1 MAEAIDKEKELA
13 KIKKGS
19 QNKYDKQEPV
29 ISDPSSLKAP
39 NGKHYSINDLT
50 YLVNNGKTLSD
61 AMMVLALDNRYKK
74 TEETI
79 TVEQG
84 PDGKVNTNND
94 KNASEKKTSP
104 DSLPTTGSSG
114 PQSNMDKEK
123 NDKLAKEHPERVV
136 DGIYYADDDAL
147 KAAQEAKD
155 KRIQEETAIATA
167 QAENEANKL
176 AQSLSNIQNVLYGGD
191 RDVAEQL
198 DGSVGGIELNSV
210 LGDAA
215 DIRNRQRLLDFNN
228 FINDFKTPSS
238 GKPPN
243 NKDPFPVDQK
253 IEEFEAHQPTIKIH
267 RVITH
272 VHGKAATLAAMHT
285 SDTAEKRIVHLE
297 NNMATVM
304 RYLFRLGSRV
314 MINCVYYGG
323 QTTFEKYKGIR
334 CMQMDRIGD
343 GQMMQID
350 QCLTCTRFEPVF
362 GQVYE
367 IMNDLGVNV
376 AQVLD
381 DNQMSYMNNEEY
393 IKLSRT
399 EEYQSSPKKGAFKL
413 SKVLHPENDDEKG
426 FDPVW
431 GEGIKVN
438 WTLVPVEEQKCHI
451 NWRQSINDDGSGL
464 GRLASWQ
471 EQSESI
477 GYNMNNPINNPKKT
491 NIYLENQKSMDSNK
505 GDADCGTYISA
516 GIQIVDRIDEAKT
529 SYMNNKD
536 KVKDAIGAGT
546 DIDSLAVLAAGVAK
560 QTTDYASIVS
570 EYRQAQTAIGG
581 CQNPGLIWTAMTT
594 SVDIVK
600 MYIEGTLEAYINP
613 TPATGGDSSSS
624 NTSAVTV
631 PKTKNTIPAITV
643 KDVGIVL
650 QGESKSIGTVK
661 GISVHHLGGGFDKS
675 ATEIHDV
682 HLGNTEFDGRGIGYH
697 YVIRADGT
705 IERGRPETEFGCHTG
720 YDNVTKS
727 GGNAGLIGICVSG
740 TFNNDS
746 SINEG
751 HPEPTEQQ
759 INSLIGLMADIA
771 KRHDLVLTRDNV
783 RGHGEW
789 YTDPSVTECPGV
801 NLQSKL
807 DSIVQAVSTG
817 TYVGSK
823 ETVLWTEFFPLI
835 KKGLEKKGIL
845 GSSDPSMFPKICFLY
860 VNLMNAI
867 GNSSLDGPEWG
878 FPFTDSQLESF
889 DGQLVYLTGTFG
901 EDRGDHRHEGVDLQP
916 GGTAGRY
923 ELDIPFC
930 ACKGGVVREAGNG
943 GWSAC
948 NGISVDHQDGTF
960 SRYLHA
966 KTVLVSVGQTV
977 EKGTPL
983 GYIGGYGSGGNETY
997 AYHLHLEMGKGTGV
1011 EKIGSNWSI
1020 GIDPASQWKSTN
1032 GSGAGYPYWKLG
1044 G

>member
-19 QNKYDKQEPV
+19 QNEYDKQEPV

-39 NGKHYSINDLT
+39 NGKHYSVNELT
-50 YLVNNGKTLSD
+50 YLVNNGKSLSD
-61 AMMVLALDNRYKK
+61 AMMILALDDRYKK
-74 TEETI
+74 SEETI
-79 TVEQG
+79 VVEQG

-94 KNASEKKTSP
+94 ENASGKKTSA
-104 DSLPTTGSSG
+104 DNLPTSSSSG
-114 PQSNMDKEK
+114 PQSNIDKEK

-215 DIRNRQRLLDFNN
+215 DIRSRQRLLDFNN

-243 NKDPFPVDQK
+243 NKDAFPVDQK

-438 WTLVPVEEQKCHI
+438 WTPVPVEEQKCHI

-505 GDADCGTYISA
+505 GDAECGTYINA

-613 TPATGGDSSSS
+613 PQQQGDGSGSSSS
-624 NTSAVTV
+624 GTSNTAVIV
-631 PKTKNTIPAITV
+631 PKTKNTIPSITI
-643 KDVGIVL
+643 KETNL
-650 QGESKSIGTVK
+650 QMTSNPGELGTPTM
-661 GISVHHLGGGFDKS
+661 ITIHHLGGGHDLS
-675 ATEIHDV
+675 AEYIHDM
-682 HLGNTEFDGRGIGYH
+682 HITKNNWAGIGYH
-697 YVIRADGT
+697 YVIRWDGT
-705 IERGRPETEFGCHTG
+705 IERGRPENLLGTHVEGH
-720 YDNVTKS
+720 NP
-727 GGNAGLIGICVSG
+727 NNIGINVSG
-740 TFNNDS
+740 TFMPGS
-746 SINEG
+746 E
-751 HPEPTEQQ
+751 HPEPSEQQ
-759 INSLIGLMADIA
+759 MQSLIGLIADIC
-771 KRHDLVLTRDNV
+771 KRYDIVPSRSTIKGHRDFMS
-783 RGHGEW
+783 
-789 YTDPSVTECPGV
+789 TDCPGD
-801 NLQSKL
+801 NLYNKF
-807 DSIVQAVSTG
+807 DSIIQAVSTG

-867 GNSSLDGPEWG
+867 GNSSLDGTEWG

-930 ACKGGVVREAGNG
+930 ACKGGVVREAGDG

>member
-1 MAEAIDKEKELA
+1 
-13 KIKKGS
+13 
-19 QNKYDKQEPV
+19 
-29 ISDPSSLKAP
+29 
-39 NGKHYSINDLT
+39 
-50 YLVNNGKTLSD
+50 
-61 AMMVLALDNRYKK
+61 
-74 TEETI
+74 
-79 TVEQG
+79 
-84 PDGKVNTNND
+84 
-94 KNASEKKTSP
+94 
-104 DSLPTTGSSG
+104 
-114 PQSNMDKEK
+114 
-123 NDKLAKEHPERVV
+123 
-136 DGIYYADDDAL
+136 
-147 KAAQEAKD
+147 
-155 KRIQEETAIATA
+155 
-167 QAENEANKL
+167 
-176 AQSLSNIQNVLYGGD
+176 
-191 RDVAEQL
+191 
-198 DGSVGGIELNSV
+198 
-210 LGDAA
+210 
-215 DIRNRQRLLDFNN
+215 
-228 FINDFKTPSS
+228 
-238 GKPPN
+238 
-243 NKDPFPVDQK
+243 
-253 IEEFEAHQPTIKIH
+253 
-267 RVITH
+267 
-272 VHGKAATLAAMHT
+272 
-285 SDTAEKRIVHLE
+285 
-297 NNMATVM
+297 
-304 RYLFRLGSRV
+304 
-314 MINCVYYGG
+314 
-323 QTTFEKYKGIR
+323 
-334 CMQMDRIGD
+334 
-343 GQMMQID
+343 
-350 QCLTCTRFEPVF
+350 
-362 GQVYE
+362 
-367 IMNDLGVNV
+367 
-376 AQVLD
+376 
-381 DNQMSYMNNEEY
+381 MNNEEY

-438 WTLVPVEEQKCHI
+438 WSLVPVEEQKCHI

-516 GIQIVDRIDEAKT
+516 GIQMVDRIDEAKT

-560 QTTDYASIVS
+560 QSTDYAGIVS

-613 TPATGGDSSSS
+613 PQQQDDSSGSSSS
-624 NTSAVTV
+624 STSKTAVVV
-631 PKTKNTIPAITV
+631 PKPKNTIPSITV
-643 KDVGIVL
+643 KETNI
-650 QGESKSIGTVK
+650 QMNSNPGELGTPTM
-661 GISVHHLGGGFDKS
+661 ITIHHLGGGHDLS
-675 ATEIHDV
+675 AEYIHDM
-682 HLGNTEFDGRGIGYH
+682 HITKNNWAGIGYH
-697 YVIRADGT
+697 YVIRWDGT
-705 IERGRPETEFGCHTG
+705 IERGRPENLLGAHVEGH
-720 YDNVTKS
+720 NQ
-727 GGNAGLIGICVSG
+727 NNIGINVSG
-740 TFNNDS
+740 TFMPGS
-746 SINEG
+746 E
-751 HPEPTEQQ
+751 HPEPSEQQ
-759 INSLIGLMADIA
+759 MQSLIGLIADIC
-771 KRHDLVLTRDNV
+771 KRYDIVPSRSTIKGHRDFMS
-783 RGHGEW
+783 
-789 YTDPSVTECPGV
+789 TDCPGD
-801 NLQSKL
+801 NLYNKF
-807 DSIVQAVSTG
+807 DSIIQAVSTG

-835 KKGLEKKGIL
+835 KKGLEKKGTL
-845 GSSDPSMFPKICFLY
+845 GSSDPSLFPKICFLY

-867 GNSSLDGPEWG
+867 GNSSLDGTEWG

-930 ACKGGVVREAGNG
+930 ACKGGVVREAGDG

-983 GYIGGYGSGGNETY
+983 GYVGGYGSGGNETY